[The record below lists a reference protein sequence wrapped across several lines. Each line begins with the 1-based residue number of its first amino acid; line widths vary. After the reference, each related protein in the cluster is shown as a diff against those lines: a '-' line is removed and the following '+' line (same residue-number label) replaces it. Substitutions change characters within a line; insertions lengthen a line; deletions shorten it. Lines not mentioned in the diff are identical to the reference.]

1 MWRSA
6 GRRKDSAMKKIGI
19 VVVVVAILLGIAGKW
34 AYDNFTVQVP
44 TYPAIGKVVWLEQN
58 WTAQQREWFY
68 HAEQGTQTFGIPY
81 EWFIALEQPALSLG
95 KPGMLSDP
103 QYLDR
108 YGFIP
113 SAARAGEAPLPIGF
127 ATGPKLTD
135 VNPRTNAPMTALG
148 LTCAACHTGRFTYQ
162 GTTVLV
168 DGAPALTN
176 LSAFQ
181 KAMAFSL
188 LYTKYFPGRF
198 DRFSDRVLGA
208 DADSAAKTALRK
220 QLDDVVTE
228 VKAIAALEK
237 KNEHQTVLEG
247 FTRLDALNHIGNIV
261 FSVDLKNEP
270 ANYVGYTAPVHFPRI
285 WNASWFEWVQYNGS
299 ISQPMARNAGEALGV
314 GAKLNLTDGTKPLYS
329 SSVDLGELFGMEQLL
344 AGTPPADAS
353 GFHGLTSP
361 KWPDKLLPPI
371 SAELAAKGAV
381 LYKEICQG
389 CHLAPVSDPEFWN
402 SDRWSAKNA
411 AGERYLDLKMVDIQN
426 VGTDPAQAQDMASRR
441 VTTPASLGIES
452 QEYGAALAAVVEN
465 TTKQWYGSQT
475 PPTSADQQQKMNG
488 YRPVGIRAPLQYKVR
503 PLNGIWATPPYLH
516 NGSVPTLYS
525 LLSPVEERPKKFWL
539 GNREYD
545 PVNVGYRVDEL
556 DGGFEMDTTIRGN
569 YNTGHE
575 FSDES
580 GKAGVVGRALTPSE
594 RKALIEYLKS
604 L

>member
-1 MWRSA
+1 
-6 GRRKDSAMKKIGI
+6 MKKIVLI
-19 VVVVVAILLGIAGKW
+19 VVVAILLIVGGKW
-34 AYDNFTVQVP
+34 FRDNFTVTVP
-44 TYPAIGKVVWLEQN
+44 TYAAVGKPVWLEQN
-58 WTAQQREWFY
+58 WTAEQRDWFY
-68 HAEQGTQTFGIPY
+68 RAEQGTQTFGIPY

-95 KPGMLSDP
+95 KPELLSDP

-113 SAARAGEAPLPIGF
+113 SDAKSGMAALPIGF
-127 ATGPKLTD
+127 AVGPKSTD

-148 LTCAACHTGRFTYQ
+148 LSCSACHTGRFTYQ

-176 LSAFQ
+176 LSKFQ
-181 KAMAFSL
+181 KAMALSL
-188 LYTKYFPGRF
+188 LYTAYVPLRF

-208 DADSAAKTALRK
+208 DADSTAKAALRK
-220 QLDDVVTE
+220 QFDNVVTD
-228 VKAIAALEK
+228 VRAIAKLEK
-237 KNEHQTVLEG
+237 NNEHKTVEEG

-261 FSVDLKNEP
+261 FSVDLNNEP
-270 ANYVGYTAPVHFPRI
+270 ANYVAYTAPVHFPRI

-314 GAKLNLTDGTKPLYS
+314 GAKLNLTDGQKPLYS
-329 SSVDLGELFGMEQLL
+329 SSVDLKELFAMEQQL
-344 AGTPPADAS
+344 AGTPPPDAS

-371 SAELAAKGAV
+371 DAALAAKGAG

-389 CHLAPVSDPEFWN
+389 CHLPPVSEPEFWN

-411 AGERYLDLKMVDIQN
+411 AGERYLDLKMLDLQN

-441 VTTPASLGIES
+441 VTTPASLGIQS

-465 TTKQWYGSQT
+465 TSKQWYNSQQ
-475 PPTSADQQQKMNG
+475 PPTSPELQDKMNG
-488 YRPVGIRAPLQYKVR
+488 YRPVGVRAPLQYKVR

-516 NGSVPTLYS
+516 NGSVPNLCA
-525 LLSPVEERPKKFWL
+525 LLSPVEERPKKFFL

-545 PVNVGYRVDEL
+545 PVCVGYHTENL
-556 DGGFEMDTTIRGN
+556 EGGFEMDTTIHGN

-575 FSDES
+575 FSDTP
-580 GKAGVVGRALTPSE
+580 GKAGVVGRGLKPDE

>member
-1 MWRSA
+1 
-6 GRRKDSAMKKIGI
+6 MKKIVL
-19 VVVVVAILLGIAGKW
+19 VVIVAILAGVAGKW
-34 AYDNFTVQVP
+34 AHDNFTVQVP
-44 TYPAIGKVVWLEQN
+44 DYAPAGKVVWLEQN
-58 WTAQQREWFY
+58 WTAEQRDWFY
-68 HAEQGTQTFGIPY
+68 HTEQGTQTFGISY

-95 KPGMLSDP
+95 KPGLLSDP

-113 SAARAGEAPLPIGF
+113 SETKNGGVVLPIGF
-127 ATGPKLTD
+127 ATGPKLAD

-162 GTTVLV
+162 GTAVLV

-176 LSAFQ
+176 LSKFQ
-181 KAMAFSL
+181 KAMALSL
-188 LYTKYFPGRF
+188 LYTAYVPTRF
-198 DRFSDRVLGA
+198 DRFSERVLGA
-208 DADSAAKTALRK
+208 DADSTAKSALHK
-220 QLDDVVTE
+220 QFDNVVTE
-228 VKAIAALEK
+228 VKTIAKLEK
-237 KNEHQTVLEG
+237 NNEHKTVEEG

-261 FSVDLKNEP
+261 FSVDLNNEP

-299 ISQPMARNAGEALGV
+299 IAQPMARNAGEALGV
-314 GAKLNLTDGTKPLYS
+314 GAKLNLTDASKPLYS
-329 SSVDLGELFGMEQLL
+329 SSVDLKELFAMEQQL
-344 AGTPPADAS
+344 AGTPPPDAT
-353 GFHGLTSP
+353 GFHGLVSP
-361 KWPDKLLPPI
+361 KWPDNLLPPI
-371 SAELAAKGAV
+371 NKDLAAKGAG

-389 CHLAPVSDPEFWN
+389 CHLPPVSEPEFWN

-411 AGERYLDLKMVDIQN
+411 AGERYLDLKMLDIQN
-426 VGTDPAQAQDMASRR
+426 IGTDPAQAQDMASRR
-441 VTTPASLGIES
+441 VTTPASMGIAS

-465 TTKQWYGSQT
+465 TAKQWYASQQ
-475 PPTSADQQQKMNG
+475 PPVSDDVQQKMNG
-488 YRPVGIRAPLQYKVR
+488 YRPVGVRAPLQYKVR

-516 NGSVPTLYS
+516 NGSVPNLYA
-525 LLSPVEERPKKFWL
+525 LLSPVEERPKKFYL

-545 PVNVGYRVDEL
+545 PVNVGYRTDEL

-575 FSDES
+575 FSDTS
-580 GKAGVVGRALTPSE
+580 KKAGVIGRGLNPEE